1 MIKLI
6 EKYFDRLFPLNR
18 SLTGKDYQKSLNIIN
33 EIIPLKKINFKSGQ
47 RVFDWKIPLEWN
59 VRKAYIKNQK
69 GEKIIDF
76 NQNNLH
82 LLGYSQ
88 KLKKRISFNQLKKN
102 LYFIKKLPNAI
113 PYVTSYYKKRWGF
126 CLSYNQFKKLKNEK
140 YDVIIDTSL
149 KKGKLSIGECLI
161 KGKSKKEILI
171 STYLCHPSMANNE
184 LSGPL
189 TVAFLYQKVKKM
201 NLKYSVRF
209 IICPESIGTIALLSK
224 YKKKFKENIIGGY
237 QVTCCGLNQGPLYKK
252 SKAGSSLIDL
262 AMINALKNTKHK
274 TTTYFPHGSDECRYN
289 TLGIS
294 IPVGAFL
301 RTNFDNYKEYHTSL
315 DNKKIISFKKINEN
329 TKFLISAINFINKSI
344 FYKSTIQNCEPFL
357 SKRNIYS
364 SVSKYNSFSKID
376 KITESFFWLISYSDR
391 KTSDI
396 EISKISNINLI
407 HINIAAKILV
417 KKKLLKKIT

>member
-18 SLTGKDYQKSLNIIN
+18 SLTGKDYQKSIDILN
-33 EIIPLKKINFKSGQ
+33 EIIPIKKINFKSGQ
-47 RVFDWKIPLEWN
+47 KVFDWKIPLEWN
-59 VRKAYIKNQK
+59 VKKAYLKDK
-69 GEKIIDF
+69 RGKKIIDF
-76 NQNNLH
+76 EKNNLH

-88 KLKKRISFNQLKKN
+88 KFIKKVSLSVLKKN
-102 LYFIKKLPNAI
+102 LYFIKDLPNAI

-140 YDVIIDTSL
+140 YDVVIDTSS
-149 KKGKLSIGECLI
+149 KKGKLTVGECLI

-171 STYLCHPSMANNE
+171 STNLCHPSLANNE

-189 TVAFLYQKVKKM
+189 TVAFLYKKIKKM

-209 IICPESIGTIALLSK
+209 IFTPETIGTIALLSR
-224 YKKKFKENIIGGY
+224 YKNRFKENIIGGY
-237 QVTCCGLNQGPLYKK
+237 QVTCCGLNQYPFYKK
-252 SKAGSSLIDL
+252 SKTGSSLSDL
-262 AMINALKNTKHK
+262 AIIDTLKNITHK
-274 TTTYFPHGSDECRYN
+274 TLEYFPLGSDECRYN
-289 TLGIS
+289 TLGIN
-294 IPVGAFL
+294 IPIGAFM
-301 RTNFDNYKEYHTSL
+301 RTNFDTYKEYHSSF

-329 TKFLISAINFINKSI
+329 TKILTSAINFMNSSN
-344 FYKSTIQNCEPFL
+344 FYKSIIQDCEPFL

-376 KITESFFWLISYSDR
+376 KISESFFWLMSYSNG

-396 EISKISNINLI
+396 EISRMSKISLNNINSAAQILI
-407 HINIAAKILV
+407 
-417 KKKLLKKIT
+417 KKKLLKNVT

>member
-1 MIKLI
+1 MIKLM

-33 EIIPLKKINFKSGQ
+33 EIIPLRKINFKSGQ

-88 KLKKRISFNQLKKN
+88 NLKKRISFNQLKKN
-102 LYFIKKLPNAI
+102 LYFIKKLPKAI

-161 KGKSKKEILI
+161 RGKSKKEILI

-209 IICPESIGTIALLSK
+209 IICPESIGTVALLSK

-252 SKAGSSLIDL
+252 TKAGSSLIDL

-274 TTTYFPHGSDECRYN
+274 TTAYFPHGSDECRYN
-289 TLGIS
+289 TLGIN
-294 IPVGAFL
+294 IPIGAFL

-329 TKFLISAINFINKSI
+329 TKFLASAINFIDKSN
-344 FYKSTIQNCEPFL
+344 FYKSTIQDCEPFR

-364 SVSKYNSFSKID
+364 SVSKYNSVSRVD
-376 KITESFFWLISYSDR
+376 KVTESFFWLISYSDG

-396 EISKISNINLI
+396 EISKMSKINLI

>member
-1 MIKLI
+1 M

-33 EIIPLKKINFKSGQ
+33 EIIPLRKINFKSGQ

-88 KLKKRISFNQLKKN
+88 NLKKRISFNQLKKN
-102 LYFIKKLPNAI
+102 LYFIKKLPKAI

-161 KGKSKKEILI
+161 RGKSKKEILI

-209 IICPESIGTIALLSK
+209 IICPESIGTVALLSK

-252 SKAGSSLIDL
+252 TKAGSSLIDL

-274 TTTYFPHGSDECRYN
+274 TTAYFPHGSDECRYN
-289 TLGIS
+289 TLGIN
-294 IPVGAFL
+294 IPIGAFL

-329 TKFLISAINFINKSI
+329 TKFLASAINFIDKSN
-344 FYKSTIQNCEPFL
+344 FYKSTIQDCEPFL

-364 SVSKYNSFSKID
+364 SVSKYNSFSRVD
-376 KITESFFWLISYSDR
+376 KVTESFFWLISYSDG

-396 EISKISNINLI
+396 EISKMSKINLI

>member
-274 TTTYFPHGSDECRYN
+274 TTKYFPHGSDECRYN

-376 KITESFFWLISYSDR
+376 KITESFFWLISYSDG

-396 EISKISNINLI
+396 EISKISKINLI